1 MLVNG
6 QVDPGSAQWRENPLA
21 VGRNGAACYSRVVS
35 EHVFEHCFQRF
46 RLCKRFSEA
55 PRLRQLERVG
65 LAASLVILAGLAAG
79 FPLVLPYLAVSILA
93 AIVRIAASL
102 REEPGDG
109 R

>member
-1 MLVNG
+1 M
-6 QVDPGSAQWRENPLA
+6 
-21 VGRNGAACYSRVVS
+21 
-35 EHVFEHCFQRF
+35 
-46 RLCKRFSEA
+46 
-55 PRLRQLERVG
+55 RQLERVG